1 MIFINEKY
9 MALHVV
15 LLVFLALG
23 NGFVS
28 LVYVTQ
34 GNNTLFSW
42 TIYSAIDF
50 LVTGVMLFIMW
61 KVSGK
66 TTQTNYVEI

>member
-1 MIFINEKY
+1 

-34 GNNTLFSW
+34 GKNTLFSW

-66 TTQTNYVEI
+66 TTQANYVEI